1 MKANTNRSVTKS
13 KVVLIALLAIVFVC
27 AVLVVCVAEIR
38 QYNIYKQQIASQDRQ
53 IEELEKAKDYYE
65 SDNYDNNSSRDQGY
79 AGENDL
85 QFDEEKKGKLI

>member
-1 MKANTNRSVTKS
+1 MKANTNPSVTKS

-27 AVLVVCVAEIR
+27 AVLVVCAVEIR
-38 QYNIYKQQIASQDRQ
+38 QYNIYKQQIASQNRQ
-53 IEELEKAKDYYE
+53 IKDLEKAKDYYE

-85 QFDEEKKGKLI
+85 GFEEKEN